1 MELNPPH
8 ASDSAT
14 SSNSLLCLVLPNQ
27 IVRLPYEGSGAVATQ
42 AAKPGATDAAYGLPV
57 DVWCCGV
64 LAYELLLGSPPF
76 EAESK

>member
-1 MELNPPH
+1 M
-8 ASDSAT
+8 
-14 SSNSLLCLVLPNQ
+14 
-27 IVRLPYEGSGAVATQ
+27 RLPFGGSGAAATQ
-42 AAKPGATDAAYGLPV
+42 AAKPGAADAAYGLPV